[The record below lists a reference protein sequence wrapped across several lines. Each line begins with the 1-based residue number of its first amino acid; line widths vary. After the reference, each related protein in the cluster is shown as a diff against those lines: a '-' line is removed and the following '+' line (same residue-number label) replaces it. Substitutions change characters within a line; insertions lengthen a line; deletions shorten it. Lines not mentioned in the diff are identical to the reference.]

1 MKRDTRELVSSIAAK
16 CNLEPTKILQV
27 IYVNHMGLN
36 IEVDDDVV
44 CELPEGQDM
53 ILEFS
58 RITAPL
64 MKHGQDEAMD
74 AIFDS
79 EEVSA
84 VQSVSQSE
92 GYLLKL
98 VF

>member
-1 MKRDTRELVSSIAAK
+1 MKRDARELVASIAAK
-16 CNLEPTKILQV
+16 CNVEPTKILQV
-27 IYVNHMGLN
+27 IYVNQIGLN

-64 MKHGQDEAMD
+64 VKHEWDGAVD

-79 EEVSA
+79 EAVSA
-84 VQSVSQSE
+84 VQNVTQSE
-92 GYLLKL
+92 GCLLKL
-98 VF
+98 IF

>member
-1 MKRDTRELVSSIAAK
+1 M
-16 CNLEPTKILQV
+16 
-27 IYVNHMGLN
+27 IYVNQMGLN

-58 RITAPL
+58 RITAPPV
-64 MKHGQDEAMD
+64 KHEWDEVD

-79 EEVSA
+79 EEFSA
-84 VQSVSQSE
+84 VQNVTECE
-92 GYLLKL
+92 GYLMKL
-98 VF
+98 IF

>member
-1 MKRDTRELVSSIAAK
+1 MGAILYTRLGVNYFEAA
-16 CNLEPTKILQV
+16 C
-27 IYVNHMGLN
+27 Y
-36 IEVDDDVV
+36 DVA

-58 RITAPL
+58 KITAPL
-64 MKHGQDEAMD
+64 VKHEGDEAVD

-84 VQSVSQSE
+84 VQNVTQSE
-92 GYLLKL
+92 GCLLKPI
-98 VF
+98 F

>member
-1 MKRDTRELVSSIAAK
+1 M
-16 CNLEPTKILQV
+16 
-27 IYVNHMGLN
+27 IYVNQMGLN

-58 RITAPL
+58 GITARL
-64 MKHGQDEAMD
+64 VKHGQDEAVD

-84 VQSVSQSE
+84 VQNVSQSE
-92 GYLLKL
+92 GCLLKL
-98 VF
+98 IF